1 MEPKE
6 RKDRIINLCLWLLL
20 PFGIAAC
27 GWAIWEFPV
36 RRVDL
41 PLILLSTVTIFF
53 SSYLRIQLPRTKI
66 HLTVSDALIFL
77 SLLIYGGQVA
87 VLLAVLETAFTS
99 LSFRR
104 QGVVISLRT
113 VLINVLIAAIS
124 ACVTAVGVAK
134 VFGRSEE
141 LMAGFGTTSF
151 FWALTMMAL
160 SQFLLNSVL
169 VSAVVAIKSESTIW
183 RVWNEYCLNALVM
196 YVSGAAM
203 AGISAWALT
212 QINFGLVAAVTGFF
226 GLVFMTYRRYVDD
239 VKRTAVKA
247 EEAETIRAD
256 EAEKHVLELKHYVS
270 ELEKSGEALKLSR
283 EKFRHAAYHDALTG
297 LPNRNYFIDAVE
309 KLLQKCDTN
318 PDYKFTVLFLDLNRF
333 RTINDSLGHST
344 GDRVIKHTAKRL
356 SEMVRKGDIVG
367 HFGGDEFAFLL
378 TRVDTPEAATH
389 FAEEVAKCIAEPFRF
404 KRRNVYTSVS
414 VGIAFGGSD
423 CTKSE
428 EILRDADMAMYHA
441 KDNDKHCSIFDKTM
455 HTKAVSLQEL
465 ETDLRYAIVCNEL
478 ETFYQPI
485 VDLDKMMLSG
495 FEALVR
501 WNHPSRG
508 MISPAEFIP
517 LSEETGLVIPMTLEI
532 LRSACGQTV
541 EWQKRSADTKSL
553 YVSVNL
559 SGKHFAQENM
569 VDQIKTIVNETN
581 IDPRCLKL
589 EITES
594 MVMENAEKAI
604 AMLHQIRDIGVRLS
618 MDDFGTGYSSLSYLH
633 RFPIDTLKVDK
644 SFVEMMEDG
653 GENPEIVHT
662 IIAMAHALKLNV
674 IAEGIE
680 NIYQLNQLRILGCE
694 YGQGYLF
701 SRPMPVPEIEK
712 IIDDKLRW
720 TNISTT
726 HIPPGSAQ
734 DYSQTGLMS

>member
-1 MEPKE
+1 MDPKE
-6 RKDRIINLCLWLLL
+6 RKDRIINLYLWLLL

-27 GWAIWEFPV
+27 GGAIWQFPV
-36 RRVDL
+36 WRVDL

-66 HLTVSDALIFL
+66 HLTVSDALVFL

-99 LSFRR
+99 LNFRR
-104 QGVVISLRT
+104 QGVVIKLRT
-113 VLINVLIAAIS
+113 VVINVLIAAIS
-124 ACVTAVGVAK
+124 ASATAIGVAK
-134 VFGRSEE
+134 FFGTPEE
-141 LMAGFGTTSF
+141 LMASFGTTSF
-151 FWALTMMAL
+151 FWALTMMAI

-169 VSAVVAIKSESTIW
+169 VSAVVAIRSELTIW

-212 QINFGLVAAVTGFF
+212 QINFGLVAAVSGFF

-247 EEAETIRAD
+247 EEAETVRAD

-283 EKFRHAAYHDALTG
+283 EKFRHAAYHDALTR

-309 KLLQKCDTN
+309 KLLQKCETN

-356 SEMVRKGDIVG
+356 SELVRKDDIVG

-404 KRRNVYTSVS
+404 KHRNVYTSVS
-414 VGIAFGGSD
+414 VGIAFGSAD

-485 VDLDKMMLSG
+485 VNLDQMMLSG

-501 WNHPSRG
+501 WNHPHRG
-508 MISPAEFIP
+508 LISPAEFIP

-541 EWQKRSADTKSL
+541 EWQKRSPDTKLL

-559 SGKHFAQENM
+559 SGKHFTQDNM

-594 MVMENAEKAI
+594 MVMENAEKTI
-604 AMLHQIRDIGVRLS
+604 SMLHQIRDLGVRLS
-618 MDDFGTGYSSLSYLH
+618 IDDFGTGYSSLSYLH
-633 RFPIDTLKVDK
+633 RFPIDTLKVDR
-644 SFVEMMEDG
+644 SFVDMMEDG
-653 GENPEIVHT
+653 GENAEIVHT

-720 TNISTT
+720 TNILTP
-726 HIPPGSAQ
+726 HIPAGSAQ
-734 DYSQTGLMS
+734 DYSQTGLLS